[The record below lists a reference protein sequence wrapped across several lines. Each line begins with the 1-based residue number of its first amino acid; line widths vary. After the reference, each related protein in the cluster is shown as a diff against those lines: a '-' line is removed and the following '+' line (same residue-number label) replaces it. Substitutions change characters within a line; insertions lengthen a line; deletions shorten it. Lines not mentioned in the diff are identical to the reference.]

1 MVSSPADPG
10 SGGLGRRALLKTGAL
25 MAAVSPALGNVA
37 QAAGPVRKIAL
48 EEHFTT
54 PALAKTLVARPT
66 RSDSLFADIERRL
79 ADFGSLRLETMDK
92 AGIDLCV
99 LSVTT
104 PGVQAEAD
112 TAAAIRLARQAN
124 DMLAEEVARQPKRY
138 AGFAHLPLQDPATA
152 ANELERCVRQLG
164 FKGALINGQ
173 TGGHYLDDDKFLPF
187 WERVSALDVPIYL
200 HPGEMADTPAMF
212 AGRPELNG
220 AVWAWTADTASHAL
234 RLVFAGT
241 FKRFPNVRVILGH
254 MGETLP
260 YLLWRFDSRWQ
271 WWEGGPLP
279 QDQLPSTIIKRHF
292 AVTTSGVC
300 DPHALAAALGAMGE
314 DNVMFSVD
322 YPYEDT
328 AIAAA
333 FIEAAPLSSAV
344 RAKVCYGNAE
354 RILKL

>member
-1 MVSSPADPG
+1 
-10 SGGLGRRALLKTGAL
+10 
-25 MAAVSPALGNVA
+25 
-37 QAAGPVRKIAL
+37 
-48 EEHFTT
+48 
-54 PALAKTLVARPT
+54 
-66 RSDSLFADIERRL
+66 
-79 ADFGSLRLETMDK
+79 MDK

-104 PGVQAEAD
+104 PGVQAEKD
-112 TAAAIRLARQAN
+112 TATAIRLARQAN
-124 DMLAEEVARQPKRY
+124 DVLAGEVRKQPKRY
-138 AGFAHLPLQDPATA
+138 AGFAHLPMQDPAVA
-152 ANELERCVRQLG
+152 ADELERCVKQLG

-173 TGGHYLDDDKFLPF
+173 TGGHYLDADRFLPF
-187 WERVSALDVPIYL
+187 WERAADLDVPIYL
-200 HPGEMADTPAMF
+200 HPGEMADQPAMF

-241 FKRFPNVRVILGH
+241 FKRFPKARVILGH

-260 YLLWRFDSRWQ
+260 YLLWRFDSRWAC
-271 WWEGGPLP
+271 WLGETLP
-279 QDQLPSTIIKRHF
+279 PDQLPSAIIRRHF

-300 DPHALAAALGAMGE
+300 DPGALAAAIGAMGE

-328 AIAAA
+328 PTAAA
-333 FIEAAPLSSAV
+333 FIETAPLPPGV
-344 RAKVCYGNAE
+344 REKVCHGNAE